1 MGGVVNFQHVTSS
14 HENGRFTRVVKRAFP
29 STVFHPSDRNIV
41 PGPQQ
46 IPIPFCGCSIM
57 PKRVD
62 DVLYGFWLVS

>member
-1 MGGVVNFQHVTSS
+1 MGGVFIFQQGTLS

-29 STVFHPSDRNIV
+29 STVYHPSDRNII

-46 IPIPFCGCSIM
+46 TPIAFCGCNIM

-62 DVLYGFWLVS
+62 DVLYDFWLVS